1 MNQSSINKQEINY
14 LVLIFNEFAK
24 LHNISILEAY
34 QYISQYKGL
43 EFLLEFYDVNH
54 TLSTDDVVD
63 DVAAICA
70 QNGGAL

>member
-1 MNQSSINKQEINY
+1 MEQKAVDKQEINY

-34 QYISQYKGL
+34 QYISEYKGL

-70 QNGGAL
+70 RNGGAI